1 MILYNEREDYSMNL
15 PRTILSG
22 FWKEGHVQGIA
33 VDLEKQHIYF
43 SFTTILLKTDFE
55 GTPLGSVRNLA
66 GHLGCITFDADRR
79 RVYGSLELKH
89 DSIGKGII
97 NRTGWNPSEEDNFY
111 LVSFDV
117 DKIDRMYMDAEAD
130 GIMQAVW
137 LREVVTEY
145 AATDPISGCKHHYGC
160 SGIDGT
166 AYGPVFGT
174 NGPKKIMVAYG
185 IYCETSRTDN
195 DHNVILQYDP
205 DIFEKY
211 GMALNQSQ
219 PHHNGPESA
228 EDRHFFY
235 TGNTRWGVQNLEYD
249 PASNLWLV
257 CVYKG
262 QKETFTNFPMF
273 LIDGS
278 AAPQRKELTGRPG
291 ETGNV
296 LTLAQTQEIG
306 LHGIPG
312 CTFPLGSTGV
322 FAVGDGQFYFSDPIS
337 NAEEKT
343 FSSTVQL
350 YRMDKD
356 APQLFTLCQ

>member
-1 MILYNEREDYSMNL
+1 MQL
-15 PRTILSG
+15 PKTILSG

-33 VDLEKQHIYF
+33 VDQKKGHIYF
-43 SFTTILLKTDFE
+43 SFTTILLKTDLE
-55 GTPLGSVRNLA
+55 GRPLGSVRNLA

-97 NRTGWNPSEEDNFY
+97 DRTGWNPSEEDNFY

-137 LREVVTEY
+137 LQEVVTEY
-145 AATDPISGCKHHYGC
+145 AAPDPVSGKEHHYGC

-174 NGPKKIMVAYG
+174 DGPKKIMVAYG
-185 IYCETSRTDN
+185 IYSEVDRTDN

-205 DIFEKY
+205 DIFSKY
-211 GMALNQSQ
+211 GTALNQAQ
-219 PHHNGPESA
+219 PHHVGPKSA
-228 EDRHFFY
+228 EARYFLH

-249 PASNLWLV
+249 PASRLWLV

-262 QKETFTNFPMF
+262 QKEGFTNFPLF
-273 LIDGS
+273 LIDGAVAPKK
-278 AAPQRKELTGRPG
+278 AALAGRQG
-291 ETGNV
+291 EEGLL
-296 LTLAQTQEIG
+296 LTLASLGEEG

-312 CTFPLGSTGV
+312 CSFPLGSTGV
-322 FAVGDGQFYFSDPIS
+322 ASLGDGLFYFSKPVS
-337 NAEEKT
+337 NKEEKT
-343 FSSTVQL
+343 FSSEVGL
-350 YRMDKD
+350 YRMDN
-356 APQLFTLCQ
+356 AQPQLFVEAE

>member
-1 MILYNEREDYSMNL
+1 MQL
-15 PRTILSG
+15 PNNILSG

-33 VDLEKQHIYF
+33 VDLEKEHIYF

-55 GTPLGSVRNLA
+55 GRPLGSVRNLA

-89 DSIGKGII
+89 DAIGKGII
-97 NRTGWNPSEEDNFY
+97 DRTGWNPSEEDNFY

-117 DKIDRMYMDAEAD
+117 DRIDRMYMDAEAD

-145 AATDPISGCKHHYGC
+145 AAIDPVSGRKHHYGC

-174 NGPKKIMVAYG
+174 EGPKKIMVAYG
-185 IYCETSRTDN
+185 IYSETDRTDN

-205 DIFEKY
+205 AIFEKY
-211 GMALNQSQ
+211 GKALNQSQ
-219 PHHNGPESA
+219 PHHNGPDSA
-228 EDRHFFY
+228 EARYFFY

-249 PASNLWLV
+249 PASRLWLV

-262 QKETFTNFPMF
+262 QKESFTNFPMF
-273 LIDGS
+273 LIDGA
-278 AAPQRKELTGRPG
+278 AAPVLTDLTGRG
-291 ETGNV
+291 EQGLL
-296 LTLAQTQEIG
+296 LTLARTAEIG
-306 LHGIPG
+306 QQDIPG

-322 FAVGDGQFYFSDPIS
+322 FAVGDGRFYFSDPVS
-337 NAEEKT
+337 NKEEKT
-343 FSSTVQL
+343 FSSQVGL
-350 YRMDKD
+350 YRMDPA
-356 APQLFTLCQ
+356 APQLFVPCQEEA

>member
-1 MILYNEREDYSMNL
+1 MQL
-15 PRTILSG
+15 PNTILSG

-55 GTPLGSVRNLA
+55 GRPLGSVRNLA

-89 DSIGKGII
+89 DAIGKGII
-97 NRTGWNPSEEDNFY
+97 DRTGWNPSEEDNFY

-117 DKIDRMYMDAEAD
+117 DRIDRMYMDAEGD
-130 GIMQAVW
+130 GIMSAVW

-145 AATDPISGCKHHYGC
+145 AATDPLSGRKHHYGC

-174 NGPKKIMVAYG
+174 DGPKKIMVAYG
-185 IYCETSRTDN
+185 IYSQTDRTDN
-195 DHNVILQYDP
+195 DNNVILQYDP

-211 GMALNQSQ
+211 GKPLNQSQ
-219 PHHNGPESA
+219 PHHNGPEGA
-228 EDRHFFY
+228 EARYFFY

-249 PASNLWLV
+249 PASSLWLV

-262 QKETFTNFPMF
+262 QKERYTNFPMF
-273 LIDGS
+273 LIDGTV
-278 AAPQRKELTGRPG
+278 APVLTTVPGREEQG
-291 ETGNV
+291 LV
-296 LTLAQTQEIG
+296 LTLAQTNETG

-322 FAVGDGQFYFSDPIS
+322 FAVGDGRFYFSNPVS

-343 FSSTVQL
+343 FSSEVGL
-350 YRMDKD
+350 YRMDST
-356 APQLFTLCQ
+356 APQLFVKCE

>member
-1 MILYNEREDYSMNL
+1 MNL
-15 PRTILSG
+15 PNTILSG

-55 GTPLGSVRNLA
+55 GRPLGSVRNLA
-66 GHLGCITFDADRR
+66 GHLGCITFDAKRR

-97 NRTGWNPSEEDNFY
+97 DRTGWNPSEEDNFY
-111 LVSFDV
+111 LVSFDI
-117 DKIDRMYMDAEAD
+117 DRIDRMYMDAEAD
-130 GIMQAVW
+130 GIMRSVW

-145 AATDPISGCKHHYGC
+145 AATDPVSGCEHHYGC

-166 AYGPVFGT
+166 ALGPVFGT
-174 NGPKKIMVAYG
+174 EGPEKIMVSYG
-185 IYCETSRTDN
+185 IYSQVDRTDN
-195 DHNVILQYDP
+195 DNNVILQYDP

-228 EDRHFFY
+228 EARYFVY

-262 QKETFTNFPMF
+262 QKAHFTNFPMF

-278 AAPQRKELTGRPG
+278 VAPRLTTVTGRTEQG
-291 ETGNV
+291 LV
-296 LTLAQTQEIG
+296 LTLAQTAEVG
-306 LHGIPG
+306 AENIPG
-312 CTFPLGSTGV
+312 CNFPLGSTGV
-322 FAVGDGQFYFSDPIS
+322 FAVGDGRFYFSDPIS
-337 NAEEKT
+337 NKEEKT

-350 YRMDKD
+350 YRMDKT
-356 APQLFTLCQ
+356 APQLFVPCE

>member
-1 MILYNEREDYSMNL
+1 MQL
-15 PRTILSG
+15 PKEILSG

-33 VDLEKQHIYF
+33 VDQEKGHIYF
-43 SFTTILLKTDFE
+43 SFTTILLKTDLE
-55 GTPLGSVRNLA
+55 GKPLGSVRNLA

-89 DSIGKGII
+89 DAIGKGII
-97 NRTGWNPSEEDNFY
+97 DRTGWNPSEEDNFY
-111 LVSFDV
+111 LVSFEV

-145 AATDPISGCKHHYGC
+145 AATDPVSGRKHHYGC

-174 NGPKKIMVAYG
+174 EGPKKIMVAYG
-185 IYCETSRTDN
+185 IYSEADRTDN

-211 GMALNQSQ
+211 GRALNQSQ
-219 PHHNGPESA
+219 PHHNGPEGA
-228 EDRHFFY
+228 EARYFLY

-249 PASNLWLV
+249 PASRLWLV

-262 QKETFTNFPMF
+262 QKESYTNFPMF
-273 LIDGS
+273 LIDGT
-278 AAPQRKELTGRPG
+278 AAPCRAPLTGRNG
-291 ETGNV
+291 EEGM
-296 LTLAQTQEIG
+296 TLPLSSLGEEG
-306 LHGIPG
+306 LRGLRG
-312 CTFPLGSTGV
+312 CHFPLGSTGV
-322 FAVGDGQFYFSDPIS
+322 ASLGDGRFYFSDPVS
-337 NAEEKT
+337 NKEEKT
-343 FSSTVQL
+343 FSSTVGL
-350 YRMDKD
+350 YRMDT
-356 APQLFTLCQ
+356 ACPQLFTLCE